1 MPNTPEQRAKYYL
14 KKKIKNAL
22 LSDYYCIFV
31 TLTFTDKVLSK
42 TNEKTREIYIKQF
55 LKNESVFYIANRDY
69 GKEKDREHY
78 HAFLI
83 TSYLTLKDLDFNK
96 IDYGYNIRLNTFA
109 YKYGN
114 IYPKAYRY
122 GHKAEIIEMNANA
135 LTNHFIKET
144 TKGARIIQSRRTP
157 TKEEQINRLERFKKI
172 VSRLSGTS
180 REDLTLS
187 QKLKII
193 NTKQRNKII
202 DADFMEQEIKEIEE
216 YTRTYKG

>member
-1 MPNTPEQRAKYYL
+1 MPNTPQQRAKYYL

-22 LSDYYCIFV
+22 LSDYYCIFI

-42 TNEKTREIYIKQF
+42 TNEKTREIYIKKF

-96 IDYGYNIRLNTFA
+96 IAYGYNIRLNTFA
-109 YKYGN
+109 YKYGS

-157 TKEEQINRLERFKKI
+157 TKEEQFKRLNRFIND
-172 VSRLSGTS
+172 VSRLSGTN
-180 REDLTLS
+180 RQDITLS
-187 QKLKII
+187 KKLKII
-193 NTKQRNKII
+193 NDRQRNKIT
-202 DADFMEQEIKEIEE
+202 DADFIEQETNEIEE
-216 YTRTYKG
+216 YERNYKG